1 MMSLRAG
8 LALAMALLLGGSAR
22 AQTAPSEGRKVDFYN
37 DVRPIFTIH
46 CTRCHSADTVKGG
59 LRLDVRELAMK
70 GGQSGDPAIVPGKSA
85 ESLIVKLVSSSDPE
99 ERMPRKAPRLEAHQ
113 IATLRRWVDEGA
125 EWPEATAVAHWA
137 FQPPRRPATPE
148 VRNSSWVRTPV
159 DAFIAREH
167 EAKGLAPSPEA
178 PRAALLRRLS
188 LDLTGLPPSP
198 EEIDAFLADASP
210 DAVEKAVDRLLA
222 SPRYG
227 ERWGRHWL
235 DFARFAET
243 SGYEANSLRPTAW
256 RYRDYVVRSFNEDK
270 PYDLFLRQ
278 QLAGDEM
285 SPVTDE
291 NLIATGFLAHGRLD
305 NNQEDRAIQRNDH
318 LVDIVNATA
327 AVAFGVQ
334 FGCVQCHDHKWD
346 PFTHKDYYRFMGFFV
361 RGQVNNIQLKDPE
374 LWKAYEASIPKEL
387 EPARNLLKILQDG
400 VKAKLAE
407 EAKKKLPKETL
418 EALETPAEKRTPD
431 QQKLAKDAEKA
442 LNFPKE
448 QVEKATPEG
457 DKALVKELEK
467 KVEAL
472 QKQVPEKP
480 HAWGFYSPAT
490 SPHKVD
496 MLPIKG
502 FYPIQ
507 YNPDQLKQARPRLL
521 KRGDPK
527 QAGPDLDI
535 GWPAVLGPTPPEA
548 TTRTALAEWL
558 TSPRQPLTARVWINY
573 VWQLHFGRA
582 LVETPGDFGLR
593 GARPSHPEL
602 LDWLAVEFMEG
613 ATWSTK
619 RLHRLI
625 VLSST
630 YRQASQPGGANERID
645 PRNRLYWR
653 WSPRRLEAE
662 AIRDSVLAVAGELD
676 RTIGGASIPD
686 KPAHLAEF
694 QAKEPKM
701 GNPTP
706 FRRTMYYTQR
716 RHAFPEAMEL
726 FDGPQAGESCPK
738 RYVSTVSLQSLYLMN
753 NPWVVARAKAFA
765 ARVKA
770 RAGDDRSRQVEAA
783 FLLALGRPPSE
794 SDRAAAGPFLE
805 SYGEDSAKAL
815 LHLCHAL
822 VNLNEFLY
830 VE

>member
-1 MMSLRAG
+1 MMRAG
-8 LALAMALLLGGSAR
+8 IPFGMAAALLLAG
-22 AQTAPSEGRKVDFYN
+22 EGRSQTVPAEARKLDYYA
-37 DVRPIFTIH
+37 DVRPILTIH
-46 CTRCHSADTVKGG
+46 CYRCHSADSVKGG
-59 LRLDVRELAMK
+59 LRLDVRELAFQ
-70 GGQSGDPAIVPGKSA
+70 GGQSGDPAIVPGKSG
-85 ESLIVKLVSSSDPE
+85 ESLLVRLVASSDPE
-99 ERMPRKAPRLEAHQ
+99 ERMPRKAPRLEAGQ
-113 IATLRRWVDEGA
+113 IAILRRWVDEGA
-125 EWPEATAVAHWA
+125 EWPEAAAVSHWA
-137 FQPPRRPATPE
+137 FRPPRRPPTPE
-148 VRNSSWVRTPV
+148 GRNRSWVRTPV

-167 EAKGLAPSPEA
+167 EARGVAPAPEA
-178 PRAALLRRLS
+178 PRRTLLRRLA
-188 LDLTGLPPSP
+188 LDLTGLPPGP
-198 EEIDAFLADASP
+198 AEIEAFLADDSS

-222 SPRYG
+222 SPQYG

-243 SGYEANSLRPTAW
+243 SGYEANALRPAAW

-285 SPVTDE
+285 TPLSDE
-291 NLIATGFLAHGRLD
+291 NLVATGFLAHGRLD
-305 NNQEDRAIQRNDH
+305 NNQEDRAVQRNDH

-334 FGCVQCHDHKWD
+334 FACAQCHDHKWD
-346 PFTHKDYYRFMGFFV
+346 PFTHRDYYRFMGFFV
-361 RGQVNNIQLKDPE
+361 RGQVNNLQLKDPR
-374 LWKAYEASIPKEL
+374 LWKAYEAAIPPEL
-387 EPARNLLKILQDG
+387 EPARTLLKILQDR
-400 VKAKLAE
+400 VKEKLSEEAKAKL
-407 EAKKKLPKETL
+407 PRETL
-418 EALETPAEKRTPD
+418 EALETPAARRTPE
-431 QQKLAKDAEKA
+431 QQKLAKEAEKA
-442 LNFPKE
+442 LQFSKE

-472 QKQVPEKP
+472 QKRIPEKP

-490 SPHKVD
+490 SPHKPD

-502 FYPIQ
+502 FYPML
-507 YNPDQLKQARPRLL
+507 YNEGQLRQARPRLL
-521 KRGDPK
+521 KRGDPR
-527 QAGPDLDI
+527 QAGPEVEI

-558 TSPRQPLTARVWINY
+558 ASPRQPLTARVWVNY
-573 VWQLHFGRA
+573 VWQLHFGRG

-593 GARPSHPEL
+593 GARPTHPEL

-613 ATWSTK
+613 GWSTK

-625 VLSST
+625 LLSST
-630 YRQASQPGGANERID
+630 WRQASRPDGSNERID

-662 AIRDSVLAVAGELD
+662 AIRDSVLAVSGELD
-676 RTIGGASIPD
+676 RTMGGASIPD
-686 KPAHLAEF
+686 KPAHLEEF
-694 QAKEPKM
+694 QAQEPKM
-701 GNPTP
+701 GDPTP
-706 FRRTMYYTQR
+706 YRRTMYYTQR
-716 RHAFPEAMEL
+716 RHAFPEAVEL

-753 NPWVVARAKAFA
+753 NPWVMARVQAFA
-765 ARVKA
+765 ARVRA
-770 RAGDDRSRQVEAA
+770 RAGDDRSRQVEEA
-783 FLLALGRPPSE
+783 FVLALGRPPSGA
-794 SDRAAAGPFLE
+794 DREAVGPFLA
-805 SYGEDSAKAL
+805 SYGDDSARAL